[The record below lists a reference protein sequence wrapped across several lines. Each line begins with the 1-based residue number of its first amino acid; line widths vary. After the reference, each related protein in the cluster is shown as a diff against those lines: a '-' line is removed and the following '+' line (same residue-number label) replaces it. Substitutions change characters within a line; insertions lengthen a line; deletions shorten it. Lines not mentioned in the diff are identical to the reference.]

1 MAIYRKNH
9 KRARKEKEAFSSR
22 DNECDTIITK
32 TGCQWRML
40 PKDFAPWQTV
50 YYYFRRLT
58 IDYEFLADTTETM
71 VQLAFSVIM
80 LNKFFQ

>member
-1 MAIYRKNH
+1 
-9 KRARKEKEAFSSR
+9 
-22 DNECDTIITK
+22 
-32 TGCQWRML
+32 ML